1 MYFELAEKL
10 GYTVDELLENISSEE
25 LSEWRIVWELRYEEE
40 IERQRERDQLRQ
52 G

>member
-10 GYTVDELLENISSEE
+10 GYTVEELLDTISSEE
-25 LSEWRIVWELRYEEE
+25 LTEWRLVWEIRYEEE
-40 IERQRERDQLRQ
+40 KERQREREARY